1 MAAGPRGGA
10 PKANALT
17 KPELQKLQVY
27 LRKVLANKTV
37 EVRARER
44 AVDAAEVYVGGEFV
58 AVVSKDIEDG
68 DTCYQLSMS
77 ILEFDLEEDAGS

>member
-10 PKANALT
+10 SKANALT

-77 ILEFDLEEDAGS
+77 ILEFDLEEDASS